1 MKCWHCGNDM
11 IWGGDFSF
19 EDYGEEGEGI
29 ISNFSCSVCP
39 ASAEVRLPFEDEPV
53 YKLNKGVKMSA
64 KKKNVANKVV
74 SAEVK
79 LALKVVEKCQKALDA
94 ASVKLDTYKKLV
106 ADKKLELLKAKDALK
121 TIKG

>member
-1 MKCWHCGNDM
+1 M
-11 IWGGDFSF
+11 
-19 EDYGEEGEGI
+19 
-29 ISNFSCSVCP
+29 
-39 ASAEVRLPFEDEPV
+39 V
-53 YKLNKGVKMSA
+53 YKLNKGAKMSE
-64 KKKNVANKVV
+64 KKKNVVSKVV

>member
-1 MKCWHCGNDM
+1 
-11 IWGGDFSF
+11 
-19 EDYGEEGEGI
+19 
-29 ISNFSCSVCP
+29 
-39 ASAEVRLPFEDEPV
+39 
-53 YKLNKGVKMSA
+53 MSE
-64 KKKNVANKVV
+64 KKKNVVSKVV

>member
-1 MKCWHCGNDM
+1 M
-11 IWGGDFSF
+11 
-19 EDYGEEGEGI
+19 
-29 ISNFSCSVCP
+29 
-39 ASAEVRLPFEDEPV
+39 V

-64 KKKNVANKVV
+64 KKKNVVNKVV